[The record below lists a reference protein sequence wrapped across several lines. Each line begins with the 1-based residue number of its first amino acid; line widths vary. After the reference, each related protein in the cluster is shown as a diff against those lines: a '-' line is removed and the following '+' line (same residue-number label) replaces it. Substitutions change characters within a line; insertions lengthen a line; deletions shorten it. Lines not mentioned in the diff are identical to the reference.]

1 MHCVILAG
9 GSGTRFW
16 PYSRKNRPKQL
27 LQIFGDQSMLQITV
41 DRLKKL
47 KSTKKIFIIT
57 RNELRDSIASEI
69 KGINPE
75 NIIVEPSG
83 KNTAPAIGLMA
94 LKISQNDPD
103 AVMGVFPAD
112 HLIIGH
118 HDFQE
123 SINQAHHLAKK
134 FSNLITIGIKP
145 TFTSTAY
152 GYIQF
157 EKKKNKENI
166 DVYRVKTF
174 AEKPHEKLAK
184 RFITSGDFLWNAGIF
199 VWKISTILASMQMHM
214 PELYEYLVEIKK
226 CIQKDEP
233 FNHIWKNIV
242 PDSIDYGLMEKS
254 DNIFVIRGKFE
265 WSDLGS
271 WNALYNVFA
280 KSNDGNVIR
289 GSGMV
294 LDGENNLVHSNGRF
308 TAIVGADDLVVIN
321 TEDATLVVPKEK
333 VENVKDIVSWLK
345 EQGRED
351 LL

>member
-1 MHCVILAG
+1 MYCVILAG

-27 LQIFGDQSMLQITV
+27 LKIFGDQSMLQITV

-57 RNELRDSIASEI
+57 RSELRDSIESEI

-157 EKKKNKENI
+157 EKEKNKEDI

-184 RFITSGDFLWNAGIF
+184 RFIASGDFLWNAGIF
-199 VWKISTILASMQMHM
+199 VWKISKNFTLT
-214 PELYEYLVEIKK
+214 K
-226 CIQKDEP
+226 IQKEALTLS
-233 FNHIWKNIV
+233 FSIV
-242 PDSIDYGLMEKS
+242 LLQTVLG
-254 DNIFVIRGKFE
+254 IFT
-265 WSDLGS
+265 
-271 WNALYNVFA
+271 
-280 KSNDGNVIR
+280 
-289 GSGMV
+289 
-294 LDGENNLVHSNGRF
+294 LV
-308 TAIVGADDLVVIN
+308 
-321 TEDATLVVPKEK
+321 LVVPFSLALIHQ
-333 VENVKDIVSWLK
+333 VTAFF
-345 EQGRED
+345 
-351 LL
+351 LLLSVVYSLFVFKRA